1 MREPG
6 LIEANVSMGVDRL
19 TDRDRPMELEKTHTP
34 VIEAPERVRKGEPF
48 ACTIRLGAIPHDD
61 KGSEHYVELVE
72 LFADRQYLT
81 RIEFTPRSACRQ
93 IELTLCLDRDVR
105 ELRAYERCNLHGT
118 WLGARGITVV
128 D

>member
-81 RIEFTPRSACRQ
+81 RIEFTPRSACRR
-93 IELTLCLDRDVR
+93 IATSANCGPTSGATFTEPGSAPEASPWWIDRS
-105 ELRAYERCNLHGT
+105 G
-118 WLGARGITVV
+118 
-128 D
+128 